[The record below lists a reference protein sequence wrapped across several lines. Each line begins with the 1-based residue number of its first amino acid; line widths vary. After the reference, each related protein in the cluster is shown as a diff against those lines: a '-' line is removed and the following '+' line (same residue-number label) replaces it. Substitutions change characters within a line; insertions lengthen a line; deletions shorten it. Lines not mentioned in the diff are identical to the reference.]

1 MQKVIIMDLQTE
13 RKSLYDSYDI
23 IQKRNKIQSE
33 INENVLNNMSHEKY
47 AKTKQEKTE
56 ALVAKLVWRAQMRV
70 KYPDFTNKSD
80 FYTQKVKL

>member
-33 INENVLNNMSHEKY
+33 INSDILTNLSHEKY
-47 AKTKQEKTE
+47 VKTKQEKAE
-56 ALVAKLVWRAQMRV
+56 AIIAKLTWRAQMRL